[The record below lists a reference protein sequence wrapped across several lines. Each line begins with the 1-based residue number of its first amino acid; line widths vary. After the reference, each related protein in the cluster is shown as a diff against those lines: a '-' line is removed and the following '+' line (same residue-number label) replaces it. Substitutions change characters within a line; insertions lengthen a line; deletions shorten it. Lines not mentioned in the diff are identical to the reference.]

1 MPRINVTKPFRYAF
15 EGHRV
20 VDFGEGEQ
28 DVPAEVADLAVGEGW
43 AETVN
48 AAPASPPADLTMAEI
63 MEAIGKLDKDKAE
76 MWCADGS
83 PQVKALAEVLGR
95 EVTAAQRND
104 AWMAVLKEEEEKA
117 NNPNGGQE

>member
-1 MPRINVTKPFRYAF
+1 MPRINVTKPFKYAF

-48 AAPASPPADLTMAEI
+48 AAPAPPSTPLTVAEI
-63 MEAIGKLDKDKAE
+63 TEAIGKLDKDKAE
-76 MWCADGS
+76 LWTADGA

-95 EVTAAQRND
+95 EVTAAQRNE
-104 AWMAVLKEEEEKA
+104 AWMAILEANKA
-117 NNPNGGQE
+117 